1 MSLEQAFATVLKRYR
16 AKSRLTQ
23 LQLAEKSDFDV
34 SYISLLER
42 GKRQPSLKT
51 LIRLADALGVSAV
64 QLFSSTLKE
73 LDKRE

>member
-1 MSLEQAFATVLKRYR
+1 MSLEEAFATVLKRYR

-51 LIRLADALGVSAV
+51 VIRLADALGVSAV
-64 QLFSSTLKE
+64 QLFSSMLRE

>member
-51 LIRLADALGVSAV
+51 LLRLADALSISAV